1 MSYFTYIA
9 QCSDD
14 TLYTGYT
21 NNIKDREQ
29 THNEGKGAK
38 YTKARL
44 PIKIVYSEEFQTR
57 SQAMK
62 REYQIKKISRQQKQ
76 NLIDKPKS

>member
-1 MSYFTYIA
+1 MPYFTYIA
-9 QCSDD
+9 LCADN

-44 PIKIVYSEEFQTR
+44 PIKIVHFEEFQTR

-62 REYQIKKISRQQKQ
+62 REYAIKQFPKAEKKKLIS
-76 NLIDKPKS
+76 